1 MHKSDL
7 SSLLAWLLFGNSI
20 PDLILNYMGFHS
32 YQLPVILNL
41 WVKILVVIR
50 CWGKYGHI
58 DSASAAAAEAAVLNL
73 EVLGGYYYIHIC
85 KLQKV

>member
-1 MHKSDL
+1 MHNSDL

-20 PDLILNYMGFHS
+20 LDLILNYMGLHS

-50 CWGKYGHI
+50 CGGKYGHI
-58 DSASAAAAEAAVLNL
+58 DSASAAAAGLAVLNVELL
-73 EVLGGYYYIHIC
+73 EIDCFIHLF

>member
-1 MHKSDL
+1 MHNSDL

-20 PDLILNYMGFHS
+20 LDLILNYMGLHS

-58 DSASAAAAEAAVLNL
+58 DSARAAAAGVAV
-73 EVLGGYYYIHIC
+73 
-85 KLQKV
+85 